1 MSEKK
6 ERKKKRGKKR
16 ENVRGKRERN
26 GKSDEGSDRNG
37 PKSEFLAVE
46 AEGEMGASTS
56 KSLCAK
62 KGLRS
67 RQEASRE
74 SAQRKDLL
82 LLSKEVLL
90 FVLSRKTNL
99 RRLEMAREKKKRE
112 RDGS

>member
-1 MSEKK
+1 MSEK
-6 ERKKKRGKKR
+6 EEEKR
-16 ENVRGKRERN
+16 EEKLRGKRERN
-26 GKSDEGSDRNG
+26 GKSDEESDRNG

-46 AEGEMGASTS
+46 AVVEEGASTS

-62 KGLRS
+62 KGSGS
-67 RQEASRE
+67 RQDASRE